1 MNILALTDVVPYPP
15 NTGIKIRTY
24 NTLRQLSRRGHRV
37 FLVSFN
43 HRVLLPDEA
52 AKERCRKA
60 LLEDFA
66 EVHILEIPSERNR
79 LAAGLLRVYSLFGRQ
94 PYRVYRYSSEE
105 CRALI
110 RGILARV
117 PIDLIHLDKTEFFPY
132 AALAPGVP
140 AVATNHNVE
149 SVLFRRRADHEL
161 TGPRRAF
168 ARIQARRTASYERR
182 VLQQMPAFIACT
194 PLDAETFRRDL
205 GITSRSVV
213 IDNGVDT
220 GHYRPLDGP
229 KGDYVLLI
237 GAQSREA
244 TANYDATMWFFRDI
258 WPAIRKGNPLLALRI
273 VGRNPDQTVL
283 ELARQDS
290 RVTVSGFVDDERE
303 VLGRARLLLVPL
315 RVGGGS
321 RLKILTSMAMGTAV
335 VSTTI
340 GAEGIECRPGADI
353 AIGDTPQAFAA
364 HTLRLFDDEAARTE
378 LQRKAR
384 VLVESVYDWTVIG
397 EKLEGL
403 YRRLVQESGQPVRGG
418 APSGP
423 ATAGEGHAG

>member
-1 MNILALTDVVPYPP
+1 VNILALTDLVPYPP

-24 NTLRQLSRRGHRV
+24 NTLRQLSLRGHRV
-37 FLVSFN
+37 ALVCFN

-52 AKERCRKA
+52 AKERCRRA

-79 LAAGLLRVYSLFGRQ
+79 VSAGLLRAYSVFGRE
-94 PYRVYRYSSEE
+94 PYRVYRYSSAE
-105 CRALI
+105 CRTLV
-110 RGILARV
+110 RGILSRAA
-117 PIDLIHLDKTEFFPY
+117 IDLIHLDKTELFPY
-132 AALAPGVP
+132 AALAPGIP

-149 SVLFRRRADHEL
+149 SVLFRRRAEREVTAL
-161 TGPRRAF
+161 RRAF
-168 ARIQARRTASYERR
+168 ARIQARRAAEYERR
-182 VLQQMPAFIACT
+182 VLQRMPAYIVCT
-194 PLDAETFRRDL
+194 SVDAETFRRDL

-220 GHYRPLDGP
+220 AHYRPLDGP

-244 TANYDATMWFFRDI
+244 TANYDATMWFYREI
-258 WPAIRKGNPLLALRI
+258 WPAIRQGNARVELRI
-273 VGRNPDQTVL
+273 VGRNPDPTVL
-283 ELARQDS
+283 DLARQDP

-340 GAEGIECRPGADI
+340 GAEGIECRPGEDI
-353 AIGDTPQAFAA
+353 AIGDTPSAFAA
-364 HTLRLFDDEAARTE
+364 HALRLFEDEAARAE
-378 LQRKAR
+378 LQVKAR
-384 VLVESVYDWTVIG
+384 ALVESVYDWTVIG
-397 EKLEGL
+397 AKLDDL
-403 YRRLVQESGQPVRGG
+403 YRGLVRESTG
-418 APSGP
+418 AAAIG
-423 ATAGEGHAG
+423 